1 MTKLSFAHGYALLI
15 GVGNDLPVT
24 VKDATV
30 LHNLLID
37 PARAGY
43 PAAQVALLTEQKANR
58 EGILTAFD
66 KLVQQ
71 VNNDPDAT
79 VVVYFSGHGG
89 VFRSTANSTKYFLV
103 PYGYDP
109 EHREN
114 TAISDYEFTRY
125 IEAIK
130 ARKLI
135 VLLDCCHA
143 GGVPLLKNAETAFE
157 KLAVPPA
164 LLQALQAGGGHVVVA
179 SSQDQE
185 ASYTGTPYSVF
196 TTCLIEALSGK
207 AVMKKD
213 GLARILE
220 VLAYLFDQV
229 PQRTEDKQHPFVNKV
244 LNLDEN
250 FPLCYYAGGD
260 KSIPGE
266 ATPDTSKPPLSPVLT
281 EGKRRRLET
290 EQQQKQALWGLY
302 NEKIQ
307 RLREA
312 LTIDTEPL
320 TRFKHEKELLQVQAD
335 LQHLADE
342 LDALEQ
348 LLQ

>member
-30 LHNLLID
+30 LHDLLID
-37 PARAGY
+37 PAHAGY

-58 EGILTAFD
+58 ESILTAFD
-66 KLVQQ
+66 KLIQQ

-89 VFRSTANSTKYFLV
+89 VFRSTAYSTEYFLV

-109 EHREN
+109 EYHEN
-114 TAISDYEFTRY
+114 TAISDHEFTKS

-143 GGVPLLKNAETAFE
+143 GGMPLLKSAETTFE
-157 KLAVPPA
+157 KSSVPSG
-164 LLQALQAGGGHVVVA
+164 LLQALQAGGGRVVVA

-207 AVMKKD
+207 AALKKD
-213 GLARILE
+213 GMARILE

-229 PQRTEDKQHPFVNKV
+229 PRRTEDKQHPFVNKM

-260 KSIPGE
+260 KSVPGE
-266 ATPDTSKPPLSPVLT
+266 TTPGISIRSNLTVLT
-281 EGKRRRLET
+281 NGKRRRLET
-290 EQQQKQALWGLY
+290 EQQQKQKIWGLY

-307 RLREA
+307 RLYEA
-312 LTIDTEPL
+312 LAVDTEPL
-320 TRFKHEKELLQVQAD
+320 TRFKHERELLQAQTD
-335 LQHLADE
+335 LQQLTDE
-342 LDALEQ
+342 LDVIER

>member
-1 MTKLSFAHGYALLI
+1 MAKLSFTHGYALLI

-30 LHNLLID
+30 LHDLLID

-43 PAAQVALLTEQKANR
+43 PATQVALLTEQKADR
-58 EGILTAFD
+58 ESILTAFD
-66 KLVQQ
+66 KLIQQ

-79 VVVYFSGHGG
+79 VIVYFSGHGG
-89 VFRSTANSTKYFLV
+89 VFRSPAHSTEYFLV

-114 TAISDYEFTRY
+114 TAVSDHEFTRY
-125 IEAIK
+125 IEAIE

-135 VLLDCCHA
+135 VLLNCCHA
-143 GGVPLLKNAETAFE
+143 GGVPLLKSAGTTFE
-157 KLAVPPA
+157 KSPVPPS
-164 LLQALQAGGGHVVVA
+164 LLQALQAGSGHVVVA

-185 ASYTGTPYSVF
+185 ASYTGAPYSVF

-207 AVMKKD
+207 AAVKKD
-213 GLARILE
+213 GMARILE

-229 PQRTEDKQHPFVNKV
+229 PRRTEDKQHPFVNKV

-266 ATPDTSKPPLSPVLT
+266 AALNQSNLT
-281 EGKRRRLET
+281 ALTDGKRRRLET
-290 EQQQKQALWGLY
+290 EQQQKQTLWNLH

-312 LTIDTEPL
+312 LAIDTEPL
-320 TRFKHEKELLQVQAD
+320 TRFKHEKELLQAQAD
-335 LQHLADE
+335 LQQLTDE
-342 LDALEQ
+342 LDAIEQ
-348 LLQ
+348 ILQ